1 MSNSAI
7 VKALTKTHSPLDS
20 SDHSKGESGDDS
32 VISLDDFE
40 LANLEM
46 WAKKLRNGYLL
57 ASGIMSFAAFFSL
70 GTNDLALLFSAIYV
84 WFFAVL
90 IFCFELALSVVS
102 KQIAENF
109 GFMYNPLFRGIFLVF
124 VMMLCFELGLLGK
137 IAMCMLAVISIS
149 HKLHLQF

>member
-1 MSNSAI
+1 
-7 VKALTKTHSPLDS
+7 
-20 SDHSKGESGDDS
+20 
-32 VISLDDFE
+32 
-40 LANLEM
+40 M

-57 ASGIMSFAAFFSL
+57 ASAIMSFAAFFSL
-70 GTNDLALLFSAIYV
+70 GTNDLALLFIALYV

-109 GFMYNPLFRGIFLVF
+109 GFMYNPLARTIFLVF

-137 IAMCMLAVISIS
+137 ISMVMLGVS
-149 HKLHLQF
+149 